1 MRISGLVV
9 QIAADITKLRAGLN
23 QATAGVRAFKAN
35 VEGVAGGISK
45 QFDAV
50 VESIK
55 GISPEL
61 AGVSRSASTV
71 VSGLAAALGGAA
83 IASVRAAAAAEQTAV
98 AYERLVGSAE
108 EAARLL
114 QQVNRFADV
123 TPFTNTEVQEAGRQ
137 LLGLGFNAQQV
148 IPMLTAVGDAAS
160 GMGRGAAGMDTIIR
174 ALGKMSASSKVT
186 GQAMAMI
193 GDMGYNA
200 WKPLAETLGV
210 SIPEA
215 MKRVSA
221 GAVDAST
228 GIRAL
233 LMGMATDFSGM
244 MDAQSKTL
252 TGLFSTM
259 QGVGKSVMARMGQD
273 IADALDLSGVAD
285 SAIASLNKIKEWAEG
300 GGFARVLQ
308 EIQKNVGL
316 LAGAFAGML
325 APAIL
330 KAATALRVG
339 LLLPMIKFIAV
350 GAVIGTAL
358 QSLGMQFGSWQSA
371 ITVTTQAVTGII
383 QVLRGLIRI
392 SASVITGIAEMVM
405 ALYTMGT
412 NMLSIGTAIKKAMT
426 FDFSGARAELAS
438 MGTQWQAWYQNAAAR
453 TGALF
458 ADGISDVVGGA
469 VTVGRTVQ
477 QIFTSGMDGAAAAI
491 TAAGGAAALS
501 LDDLLRMFQDM
512 TFGATVEVTGTGQAV
527 DQLKAVQEMLRSLDA
542 SRELGQMGIEQYSA
556 ALRDMAAGLQQT
568 LSRQTPLTAA
578 WTETA
583 ETLIRV
589 QQAMAK
595 VQPEAL
601 SRGLEMLTARYEA
614 GHLSATAYASA
625 LQDLRLEANA
635 LVESTRVESAGL
647 GADAFLAS
655 MEVMEKALRSTF
667 QMASG
672 QIDLLSA
679 QLSAGVVDLQA
690 YSAGMRGI
698 EAELLQ
704 LQATLPATS
713 AAWVQVQRT
722 IEGIRRDATRPLFE
736 RMQQRMETLSLSL
749 QLGGISVE
757 HYKNSLSG
765 MLLEMEAQLPLLE
778 MGTEAWTEMA
788 RAILRVREQ
797 IEQLDPAKVKDFMTE
812 LDRARQA
819 AEGLGLAL
827 LAIDTRQLL
836 ASLGRVA
843 DEVGNIASQIP
854 GGEGVEKIS
863 KVLASTFKIGQA
875 VVNYLKSNKREI
887 QREYEDLSKSLSMV
901 LLTSDIATITRKKR
915 GGFAGML
922 GVQQYALEINELAL
936 GIARAL
942 DQGVMSAVQ
951 GSIKGILTGSE
962 SWLDD
967 LQTGIRDAITA
978 AITEA
983 VLQGAL
989 IKGAFGTLLNDLTA
1003 QLTQG
1008 QMGAAALTIE
1018 RIAKMVPSLAAV
1030 LQDILSPLRGA
1041 MASLSGSAA
1050 EASRGIAAMT
1060 AQLTNV
1066 PSGMRVA
1073 LARFEASIPEP
1084 AGAAAGTVEIH
1095 FSGPV
1100 YGSPDLETRIR
1111 TAITTAQREES
1122 LARYGSPVAT
1132 YP

>member
-9 QIAADITKLRAGLN
+9 QIAADITKMRAGLA
-23 QATAGVRAFKAN
+23 QATAGVRAFQQN

-50 VESIK
+50 AQSIK

-61 AGVSRSASTV
+61 AETSRTAGAV
-71 VSGLAAALGGAA
+71 VAGLAAALGGAA

-114 QQVNRFADV
+114 QQINRFADV
-123 TPFTNTEVQEAGRQ
+123 TPFSNTEVQEAGRQ
-137 LLGLGFNAQQV
+137 LLGLGFQAQQV

-160 GMGRGAAGMDTIIR
+160 GMGRGAQGMDTIIR
-174 ALGKMSASSKVT
+174 ALGKISASSKVT
-186 GQAMAMI
+186 GEAIAMI

-215 MKRVSA
+215 QKRVSA

-252 TGLFSTM
+252 SGLFSTM
-259 QGVGKSVMARMGQD
+259 QGVGASAMARMGQD

-330 KAATALRVG
+330 KAAVALRVG
-339 LLLPMIKFIAV
+339 MLIPMAKFIAV
-350 GAVIGTAL
+350 GAVLGTSL
-358 QSLGMQFGSWQSA
+358 QSMGVQFGSWQSA
-371 ITVTTQAVTGII
+371 I
-383 QVLRGLIRI
+383 
-392 SASVITGIAEMVM
+392 VITGRSLAVFGQVLAGIVQTAAGVVSALAQVAVAKYTLARTIGSVM
-405 ALYTMGT
+405 EAMAKASTM
-412 NMLSIGTAIKKAMT
+412 
-426 FDFSGARAELAS
+426 DFTGARRALAEIGGQWESFLWSAS
-438 MGTQWQAWYQNAAAR
+438 IN
-453 TGALF
+453 TGGLF
-458 ADGISDVVGGA
+458 ADGI
-469 VTVGRTVQ
+469 Q
-477 QIFTSGMDGAAAAI
+477 NLISGFSSGFDLLQDLTRQGMNGAANAI

-512 TFGATVEVTGTGQAV
+512 TFGATVEVTGAGQAV
-527 DQLKAVQEMLRSLDA
+527 DQLKAVQEMLQALDA
-542 SRELGQMGIEQYSA
+542 SRQLGQMGIEQYTS
-556 ALRDMAAGLQQT
+556 ALRDMAAGLAQT

-583 ETLIRV
+583 ETLLRV
-589 QQAMAK
+589 QEAMAK

-601 SRGLEMLTARYEA
+601 SRGLELLTARYEA
-614 GHLSATAYASA
+614 GHLSASAYATA
-625 LQDLRLEANA
+625 LQDLRTQAAA
-635 LVESTRVESAGL
+635 LVESSRVEASGL
-647 GADAFLAS
+647 GADAFLQS
-655 MEVMEKALRSTF
+655 MEVMEKTLTSTF
-667 QMASG
+667 QLAGG

-679 QLSAGVVDLQA
+679 QISAGVIDLDA
-690 YSAGMRGI
+690 YAEGMRAI
-698 EAELLQ
+698 EQELLA
-704 LQATLPATS
+704 LQQVLPATS

-722 IEGIRRDATRPLFE
+722 IEGIRRDAKRPVFE
-736 RMQQRMETLSLSL
+736 RMQQQMETLSLSL
-749 QLGGISVE
+749 QLGGISVD
-757 HYKNSLSG
+757 HYKTSLSE
-765 MLLEMEAQLPLLE
+765 MLLQMEAQLPLLE
-778 MGTEAWTEMA
+778 LGTEAWTEMA

-819 AEGLGLAL
+819 AEGLATAL
-827 LAIDTRQLL
+827 LAIDTTQLL

-843 DEVGNIASQIP
+843 DEVGQIASQIP
-854 GGEGVEKIS
+854 GGVKVAAIAKILGTS
-863 KVLASTFKIGQA
+863 FKIGQA
-875 VVNYLKSNKREI
+875 VVDYLRSNAREV
-887 QREYEDLSKSLSMV
+887 QKEYQDLSKSLSMV
-901 LLTSDIATITRKKR
+901 LLTSDIATITRRKR

-942 DQGVMSAVQ
+942 DQGVMSAIQ
-951 GSIKGILTGSE
+951 SSIKGILTGSDT
-962 SWLDD
+962 WLDD
-967 LQTGIRDAITA
+967 LQTGIRDAISA

-989 IKGAFGTLLNDLTA
+989 IKGAFGTLLNELTQ

-1018 RIAKMVPSLAAV
+1018 RIAQMVPSLAAV

-1050 EASRGIAAMT
+1050 DASRGIAAMT

-1084 AGAAAGTVEIH
+1084 AAAGSGTVEIH

-1100 YGSPDLETRIR
+1100 YGTPDLETRIR